1 MIQPKH
7 TYDDYAEA
15 YPNSRKIYVGGSRPD
30 IQVAMRE
37 IRLSATQKA
46 DGSVEEN
53 VPVQVYD
60 TSGPATDP
68 RVEIDLEKGLP
79 KLRADWIDE
88 REDTE
93 WVAARGYQPGDD
105 RAG

>member
-1 MIQPKH
+1 
-7 TYDDYAEA
+7 
-15 YPNSRKIYVGGSRPD
+15 
-30 IQVAMRE
+30 MRE

-79 KLRADWIDE
+79 KRADWIDE

-93 WVAARGYQPGDD
+93 WVAARGYQ
-105 RAG
+105 RR